1 MKEHYILLD
10 ILLLILEESIKK
22 SNNKYINMKKANKK
36 QCTHFESYSGLNP
49 LDVQHDYK
57 GKCPTKFMARARFN
71 DIVII
76 HLRRD
81 GQITGVWSD
90 HVDSIFGNAHSPSY
104 CCTVN
109 GRIYT
114 LQCSSAFEQSSSH
127 SLPLSHQTCFS
138 KNFPHL

>member
-57 GKCPTKFMARARFN
+57 GKYPTKFMARACFN
-71 DIVII
+71 GIVII
-76 HLRRD
+76 HVRRD

-90 HVDSIFGNAHSPSY
+90 HVLIPYLVMH
-104 CCTVN
+104 
-109 GRIYT
+109 T
-114 LQCSSAFEQSSSH
+114 LLH
-127 SLPLSHQTCFS
+127 IVVP
-138 KNFPHL
+138 